1 MVIAAQQQQCQRTY
15 GREEDQNRKQ
25 MPALEK

>member
-1 MVIAAQQQQCQRTY
+1 MVIAAQQQQCQRTH